1 MRGDRVKSGVCK
13 QGRSTTSSVSQYA
26 LQDGPGTAVLTV
38 GMYKTDG
45 KGAPSN
51 KQPLTSLTL
60 SCRSFEN
67 IFNSKGW
74 ASHSRPSAF
83 LFAGGI
89 DLWARHLHPGGA
101 RPSSVGGTHRVGTQ
115 TASPSQVLIPNL
127 PPSSAVGGFQDSH
140 MMSPESDQSVLRH
153 TAHACTVSKEGAPP
167 SETFP
172 VVCIPTYLP
181 ISRTNTSQFPPG
193 APDLDQPVRA

>member
-1 MRGDRVKSGVCK
+1 MGGGEEGFCEGGGGRGGGVVGGTVCEMEVGVGCGEIGVKSGVCK

-26 LQDGPGTAVLTV
+26 LQDGPGTVVLTV

-60 SCRSFEN
+60 SCRSPEN

-83 LFAGGI
+83 HFAGGI

-101 RPSSVGGTHRVGTQ
+101 RPSFVGGTHRVGTQ
-115 TASPSQVLIPNL
+115 IASPHPQLAS
-127 PPSSAVGGFQDSH
+127 
-140 MMSPESDQSVLRH
+140 
-153 TAHACTVSKEGAPP
+153 
-167 SETFP
+167 
-172 VVCIPTYLP
+172 
-181 ISRTNTSQFPPG
+181 
-193 APDLDQPVRA
+193 